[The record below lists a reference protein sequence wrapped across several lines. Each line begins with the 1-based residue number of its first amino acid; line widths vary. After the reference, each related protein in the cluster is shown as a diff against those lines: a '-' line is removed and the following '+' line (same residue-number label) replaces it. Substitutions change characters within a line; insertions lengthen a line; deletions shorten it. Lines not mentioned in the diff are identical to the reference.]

1 MPPPHTPR
9 PHGRVDPDV
18 DLHIAADRQ
27 ELRVHP
33 WLMLALIA
41 AGGAIGTLAR
51 YGLQQAWPH
60 QPGQFPWAT
69 FAVNVSGCL
78 LIGVL
83 MTLIGHVWPR
93 QRLLRPFFGV
103 GVLGGYTTFSTY
115 ALDIQQAL
123 GATAAATA
131 LLYLAGTVLSALLAV
146 WAGTTIT
153 TAAVR
158 ASGRLLPDR
167 ELDEAV
173 AGPAG
178 RQERP

>member
-1 MPPPHTPR
+1 MPPPHTPV

-18 DLHIAADRQ
+18 DLHIAADRP

-33 WLMLALIA
+33 WLMLGLIA
-41 AGGAIGTLAR
+41 GGGAIGTLAR

-69 FAVNVSGCL
+69 FLVNVSGCL

-83 MTLIGHVWPR
+83 MTLIGHLWPR

-103 GVLGGYTTFSTY
+103 GVLGGFTTFSTY

-153 TAAVR
+153 TSALRAA
-158 ASGRLLPDR
+158 GRLRPDR

-173 AGPAG
+173 AGH
-178 RQERP
+178 QERP

>member
-1 MPPPHTPR
+1 VPPHVPAPDR
-9 PHGRVDPDV
+9 RVDPDV
-18 DLHIAADRQ
+18 DLHVAGDRQ

-41 AGGAIGTLAR
+41 CGGVFGTLTR

-69 FAVNVSGCL
+69 FVVNVSGCL

-83 MTLIGHVWPR
+83 MTLIGHLWPN
-93 QRLLRPFFGV
+93 QRLLRPFLGV
-103 GVLGGYTTFSTY
+103 GFLGGYTTFSTY

-131 LLYLAGTVLSALLAV
+131 LLYLAGTLVTALLAV

-153 TAAVR
+153 TAAVQAIQGR
-158 ASGRLLPDR
+158 AYQLEDAAAGHQDR
-167 ELDEAV
+167 
-173 AGPAG
+173 
-178 RQERP
+178 R